1 MSASQRS
8 GQAQGAL
15 GLGEGS
21 ARESEA
27 HSRSYGMGGWTME
40 KGYVVG
46 VRAEWSPGCTLQG
59 LMGHHLKCDGK

>member
-46 VRAEWSPGCTLQG
+46 VRA
-59 LMGHHLKCDGK
+59 K